1 LKCCIIPDDV
11 LKKIKD
17 KHTLENSE
25 AIRDFRASVVL
36 KKASKVPVPGD
47 HDEVRVLYDAHNSL
61 VLNEDEANIIEVDYE
76 QEHKNV
82 RVLYDAHNSM
92 ELNEDEANIIE
103 VDYEQEH
110 KNVNSSNELEMF
122 DKTYDFFKQKLGME
136 SYDNRDSIWK
146 IFQHFGKQYNNAFW
160 NGKVFVFGDADKVF
174 FETFWIQD
182 ICTHEAMHA
191 VTGYVTQ
198 LQYVGQSGALNEH
211 ISDVIA
217 ICLVNFL
224 QQVGQWKWV
233 IGEGVWTKN
242 IKGKGLRTFTLEPAY
257 DDPIIGRD
265 GQPKHMK
272 DYANLPN
279 DKKHDMGGVHINSGI
294 LNHAFYSFVYRSGKK
309 PFEEPLEIWWKA
321 VQRTRAFDDFAA
333 FAYNTIQVS
342 GELKG
347 HLEAAWKDVGIVP
360 KQRKWTFLDSIKLS
374 LSRHH

>member
-1 LKCCIIPDDV
+1 MKCCIIPDDV

-47 HDEVRVLYDAHNSL
+47 HDEVRILYDAHNSL

-76 QEHKNV
+76 QEHKNTG
-82 RVLYDAHNSM
+82 
-92 ELNEDEANIIE
+92 
-103 VDYEQEH
+103 
-110 KNVNSSNELEMF
+110 SSVELEMF
-122 DKTYDFFKQKLGME
+122 DKTYDFFRQKLGME

-309 PFEEPLEIWWKA
+309 PFEEPLNIWWKA
-321 VQRTRAFDDFAA
+321 VQRTKAFDDFAA
-333 FAYNTIQVS
+333 FAYNTIEASIYYGDTQLL
-342 GELKG
+342 E
-347 HLEAAWKDVGIVP
+347 HLQAAWFDVGINP
-360 KQRKWTFLDSIKLS
+360 KERKWTFWDSIKLS
-374 LSRHH
+374 LSRFH